1 MMNSTSP
8 PAQPGR
14 ALGVLDITL
23 FMVTAG
29 CSLQWLGTAA
39 ATGASSLTVWLI
51 GGVTMFLPLSL
62 CVVFLS
68 SRYPDQGGLY
78 AWSERAFGPFVG
90 FMAGWTYWTGTLA
103 FLPSVLYFIAGSAR
117 LWSAESDSASA
128 TPAYFIGFS
137 LAAIVLTAVLNVRGM
152 SVAKWLNSAGAVARW
167 VGTILLVALAFAS
180 WRHFGSATPINR
192 QTLVPPLRL
201 ADVIFWTA
209 LA

>member
-62 CVVFLS
+62 CVVFLA

-90 FMAGWTYWTGTLA
+90 FMTGWTYWTGTLA
-103 FLPSVLYFIAGSAR
+103 FLPSVLYFIAGSA
-117 LWSAESDSASA
+117 LLAFESSGDGG
-128 TPAYFIGFS
+128 PAYFMLFS
-137 LAAIVLTAVLNVRGM
+137 IVTLMLAAILNVRGLAI
-152 SVAKWLNSAGAVARW
+152 AKWLNSAGAVARW
-167 VGTILLVALAFAS
+167 LGTLLL
-180 WRHFGSATPINR
+180 
-192 QTLVPPLRL
+192 
-201 ADVIFWTA
+201 
-209 LA
+209 